1 MTTKASARQATPPS
15 RNARGVEPPLV
26 AATPETLS
34 SIAMPGASTDME
46 IAMASGSRSVPR
58 ASLSAVA
65 TLGPELIWAMGGV
78 PFTAAGG
85 AAGHMATS
93 GSGAVTCRGAVSRH
107 RCGLLGHQDCLV
119 VQDVVEGKRYAVA
132 LVQPCQEGLVD
143 RMVTVGGHRV
153 EVGKLGVEQVRVPAG
168 AGPGDVGAQPALG
181 HQADLPRPGRHHRAQ
196 LGLVLRAERAGEAEQ
211 NDVLEGHL
219 FVLSRT

>member
-65 TLGPELIWAMGGV
+65 TLGPELIWAMEV
-78 PFTAAGG
+78 FLSLRPAALP
-85 AAGHMATS
+85 
-93 GSGAVTCRGAVSRH
+93 AVLPVLSRALIPCRRAVSRH
-107 RCGLLGHQDCLV
+107 RGVLLGHQECLV
-119 VQDVVEGKRYAVA
+119 VQD
-132 LVQPCQEGLVD
+132 
-143 RMVTVGGHRV
+143 
-153 EVGKLGVEQVRVPAG
+153 
-168 AGPGDVGAQPALG
+168 
-181 HQADLPRPGRHHRAQ
+181 
-196 LGLVLRAERAGEAEQ
+196 
-211 NDVLEGHL
+211 
-219 FVLSRT
+219 